1 MRQLIKL
8 KQPRTILCDKWV
20 IGGAEIDEPVPIPK
34 LPQQNRG
41 GVKRVCDH
49 GGSPVRD
56 EIRLLYNPHIPE
68 PLEQRVALHEPH
80 QIGAFLRRGFEVQVD
95 HVAVVGV
102 VEGQEDAGDGGAV
115 ALWAGDE
122 VGEARRRGEGGDDGE
137 GAELGFDEDG
147 VGGGGDGA
155 VEGEDGGSLRGGEGG
170 EEEEEEGAD
179 LREPQKQCHSHN
191 FFIDLGLSKLSPN

>member
-56 EIRLLYNPHIPE
+56 EIRLLYNPHIPFRFQLNSSYLQNFVNLV
-68 PLEQRVALHEPH
+68 PL
-80 QIGAFLRRGFEVQVD
+80 
-95 HVAVVGV
+95 
-102 VEGQEDAGDGGAV
+102 
-115 ALWAGDE
+115 
-122 VGEARRRGEGGDDGE
+122 
-137 GAELGFDEDG
+137 
-147 VGGGGDGA
+147 
-155 VEGEDGGSLRGGEGG
+155 
-170 EEEEEEGAD
+170 
-179 LREPQKQCHSHN
+179 SHN
-191 FFIDLGLSKLSPN
+191 CKFNPLVMNLIS